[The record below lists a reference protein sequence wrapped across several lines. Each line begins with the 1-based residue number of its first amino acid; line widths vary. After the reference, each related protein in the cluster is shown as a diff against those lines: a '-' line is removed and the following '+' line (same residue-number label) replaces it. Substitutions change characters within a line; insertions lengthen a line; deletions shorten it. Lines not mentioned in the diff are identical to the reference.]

1 MLEVNIIFQI
11 YVSFDKL
18 ILGPYT
24 NPDLTTKLR
33 KLIEMGVHDHEARV
47 ALSSYDWDLER
58 ATEQLFS

>member
-18 ILGPYT
+18 ILGPYI

-33 KLIEMGVHDHEARV
+33 KLIEMGINDHEARV